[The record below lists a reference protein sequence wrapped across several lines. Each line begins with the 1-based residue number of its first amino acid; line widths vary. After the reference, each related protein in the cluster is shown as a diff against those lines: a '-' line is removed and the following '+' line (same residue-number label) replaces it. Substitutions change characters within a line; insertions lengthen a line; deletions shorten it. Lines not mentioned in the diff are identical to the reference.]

1 MATRMTGKMM
11 RTVAGVKPFS
21 PFFDGSVVVVSACG
35 VVWLACIEGAASSS
49 SGDSVCFVLHAQER
63 IVEVM
68 KMIMPA
74 VT

>member
-1 MATRMTGKMM
+1 MATKMTGKMM
-11 RTVAGVKPFS
+11 RAVAGVKPSS

-35 VVWLACIEGAASSS
+35 VVGLGCIEAAASSS
-49 SGDSVCFVLHAQER
+49 LGDSVWFVLHAQER

-68 KMIMPA
+68 KIIMLA